1 MRNVFL
7 RLRYLDTWSSVGDA
21 VSEALEHL
29 EAKPYQRMYSTGC
42 ELGEVMV
49 SPLLLIFSLMSEVRQ
64 NVSASSSLD
73 LLLHLTCHSPP
84 GTINPN
90 NRSS

>member
-21 VSEALEHL
+21 VSEVVEHL

-49 SPLLLIFSLMSEVRQ
+49 SPLLFIFSLMSEVEDRMSQ
-64 NVSASSSLD
+64 LPAPMTCCCTSPVI
-73 LLLHLTCHSPP
+73 LLLEP
-84 GTINPN
+84 
-90 NRSS
+90 